1 MLGAPPP
8 LPVVTPVDELPVA
21 PAAVVNP
28 LPPWPLPADVPPAV
42 VRPRLDA
49 LTRAPSA
56 LVMPVDVGT
65 FAALT
70 VVVVFEVD
78 VFVVVAAIVAAGA
91 LMLRFTEPIVVP

>member
-42 VRPRLDA
+42 VRPRLGA
-49 LTRAPSA
+49 VMRAPSA
-56 LVMPVDVGT
+56 VVIPVDVVT
-65 FAALT
+65 FDALT
-70 VVVVFEVD
+70 VVVVFD
-78 VFVVVAAIVAAGA
+78 VGAFVVAAIAAVGA
-91 LMLRFTEPIVVP
+91 LRLRCTAPIVVP